1 MKFAIILLFVAAGI
15 CIIAGAAHSQST
27 DSDAAK
33 GFGLR
38 TGYGT
43 NPDQFVIGAQA
54 VLGKTLGFMRFAPSI
69 DAGFGDDLSSYL
81 LNADFRLLSFSP
93 PGSPAGLY
101 AGTGASIAVYD
112 FSNDGS
118 DTEVGLN
125 VIGGLTLP
133 MGQKNEYNLEVRF
146 GFGDMPELRVLFGI
160 MLGARSKPSTQTI
173 EIRR

>member
-1 MKFAIILLFVAAGI
+1 MKLFKTCLLVTFGV
-15 CIIAGAAHSQST
+15 CVIAGAGWAQTSQNKV
-27 DSDAAK
+27 AK

-43 NPDQFVIGAQA
+43 NPDQFVFGAQA

-81 LNADFRLLSFSP
+81 FNADFRLLSFSP

-101 AGTGASIAVYD
+101 AGTGASIAVYN

-125 VIGGLTLP
+125 VIGGLTFP
-133 MGQKNEYNLEVRF
+133 MGQKNEYNFEVRF